1 MENSSKI
8 MSFLKRLFISQ
19 PLAVLA
25 TQSEGQPYSNLVAF
39 AETDDLK
46 HLIFITNRNTK
57 KYANVMLN
65 QQVAILIDSR
75 TNKKSDFE
83 TAVAVTAIGK
93 ADEAMGKERDLLAE
107 AYIAKHPH
115 LAEFVNKPVNA
126 LMKIRITD
134 CIIAGF
140 ENVQTIHISD

>member
-1 MENSSKI
+1 
-8 MSFLKRLFISQ
+8 MSFLKQLFISQ

-93 ADEAMGKERDLLAE
+93 ADEATGKERDLLAE
-107 AYIAKHPH
+107 AYIA
-115 LAEFVNKPVNA
+115 
-126 LMKIRITD
+126 
-134 CIIAGF
+134 
-140 ENVQTIHISD
+140 